1 MTFKNWITMLYTL
14 NSSNIVANYTPVK
27 INKIKFLKKYLGSN
41 HLSKY
46 YFVRIESECMTYYQ
60 KKYK

>member
-1 MTFKNWITMLYTL
+1 MLYTL